1 MKVLLSIKP
10 QYAEAIL
17 SGRKRYEYRRAIFK
31 RPGVQRVVIYAST
44 PVRRIVGEFCVEE
57 IIEAPPMMLWA
68 RTAEGSGLRK
78 SQFEA
83 YFAGKE
89 MGYAI
94 RVHAP
99 VRYASPIDPRAGN
112 ATFIPPQS
120 FRYLPSRPQGYPP
133 TTPRR

>member
-1 MKVLLSIKP
+1 MEVLLSIKP

-17 SGRKRYEYRRAIFK
+17 SGRKRYEYRRTIFK
-31 RPGVQRVVIYAST
+31 RPGVQRVIIYAST

-89 MGYAI
+89 TGYAI

-99 VRYASPIDPRAGN
+99 GGKAHTQHRNRKP
-112 ATFIPPQS
+112 FIVFARSCAPNITLRTARS
-120 FRYLPSRPQGYPP
+120 
-133 TTPRR
+133 